1 MMRNYT
7 LEFIIFVITL
17 YKNFITIMKIFKL
30 MLIVSIAGLLVS
42 SCKEGAI
49 KEVPFKYL
57 ADEFADLKVVRYK
70 IPGWDSLTFQQK
82 EYIYHLSEAAKAG
95 RDIYW
100 DQNFKHGL
108 KVRKVLE
115 GIFENY
121 KGEKESLDWKEF
133 VVYAKRVFFSN
144 GIHHHYGE
152 EKFLPGCSQ
161 DYFAK
166 LMEDSGQSEFSEE
179 IIPMLFDPS
188 LYPYRKN
195 ITGEGDLL
203 LGSSVN
209 FYDNV
214 SRAEAEAFYAK
225 MANPKDQTP
234 ISYGLN
240 SRLVKKDGKI
250 QEEVYMVNGL
260 YGPAIEKII
269 EHLEKASVVAENDI
283 QRDYIAKLIAY
294 YRTGDLKIWDQYNI
308 AWVKDTDSQV
318 DFINGFIEDYND
330 PMGMKATW
338 EAVVNFK
345 DIEASKRTEI
355 VSGNAQWFEDNSP
368 VNPEYKKKEVKG
380 VSAKVITVAQLGGDS
395 YPTSPLGI
403 NLPNADWIR
412 KEHGSKSVT
421 IANISEAYDKAA
433 EEAPKSMTAE
443 FSWDEAEAGLI
454 KSYGSITGNLHTD
467 MHECLG
473 HASGQL
479 RPGTAAG
486 ALKDHSSALE
496 EARADIFALY
506 YIADKKLVDLGLV
519 PNPEAYKAEYISYIR
534 NGMMTQL
541 VRVDLGK
548 TVTQAHMQGRK
559 LIAEWCYIKGK
570 GTGEGGSDVIEKRV
584 RDNKTYFVIN
594 DYAKLRGLF
603 GELLA
608 ELQRIKS
615 EGDYAGGKKLIDT
628 YAVNIDPELHK
639 EVKERYAALNLKPY
653 GGFINPDIIPVEKDG
668 QVIDYKVEYP
678 ADFLQ
683 QMLDYG
689 KKYSFLK

>member
-1 MMRNYT
+1 
-7 LEFIIFVITL
+7 
-17 YKNFITIMKIFKL
+17 
-30 MLIVSIAGLLVS
+30 MLIATLAGLFAA
-42 SCKEGAI
+42 SCKDGAV
-49 KEVPFKYL
+49 KEEPFRYL
-57 ADEFADLKVVRYK
+57 ADEFADLKVIRYR
-70 IPGWDSLTFQQK
+70 IPGWDSLTLQQK

-95 RDIYW
+95 RDIFW
-100 DQNFKHGL
+100 DQNFKHGI
-108 KVRKVLE
+108 KIRRALE

-121 KGEKESLDWKEF
+121 SGEKESSDWKEF

-144 GIHHHYGE
+144 GIHHHYAE
-152 EKFLPGCSQ
+152 EKFIPGCSQ
-161 DYFAK
+161 EYFAK
-166 LMEDSGQSEFSEE
+166 LMDESGQSELKEE
-179 IIPMLFDPS
+179 LIPMLFDPA

-209 FYDNV
+209 FYDSV
-214 SRAEAEAFYAK
+214 SRAEAETFYAK
-225 MANPKDQTP
+225 MADPKDETP

-240 SRLVKKDGKI
+240 SRLVKRGGVV
-250 QEEVYMVNGL
+250 QEEVYKSGGL
-260 YGPAIEKII
+260 YGAAIDKII
-269 EHLEKASVVAENDI
+269 EHLEKASAVAENDI
-283 QRDYIAKLIAY
+283 QRGYIAKLIDY
-294 YRTGDLKIWDQYNI
+294 YRTGDLNTWDEYNI

-330 PMGMKATW
+330 PLGMKATW

-355 VSGNAQWFEDNSP
+355 ISNNAQWFEDNSP
-368 VNPEYKKKEVKG
+368 VSAEYKKKEVKG
-380 VSAKVITVAQLGGDS
+380 VSAKVITVAQLGGDCH
-395 YPTSPLGI
+395 PTSPLGI

-443 FSWDEAEAGLI
+443 FSWDEAESALI
-454 KSYGSITGNLHTD
+454 KQYGSVTNNLHTD

-506 YIADKKLVDLGLV
+506 YMPDTKLVELGIM
-519 PNPEAYKAEYISYIR
+519 PDAEAYKASYISYIR
-534 NGMMTQL
+534 NGLMTQF
-541 VRVDLGK
+541 VRVELGK
-548 TVTQAHMQGRK
+548 SVTQAHMQGRK
-559 LIAEWCYIKGK
+559 LIAEWCFEKGK
-570 GTGEGGSDVIEKRV
+570 GAGEGGADVIEKRV

-603 GELLA
+603 GDLLA

-615 EGDYAGGKKLIDT
+615 EGDYAAGKKLIET
-628 YAVNIDPELHK
+628 YAVNIDPALHK
-639 EVKERYAALNLKPY
+639 EVRDRYASLNLRPY

-668 QVIDYKVEYP
+668 KIIDYKVEYP